1 MKREYCIFDDTKKCN
16 DCGQC
21 DICDLNPNKKCNNCA
36 KCLEMEGIDTK
47 AIKIASVIED
57 EKDSES
63 LQSLDYSHIDAE
75 LEQDD
80 AMEEGIIDDEYT
92 LENDA
97 ETTASDYNYEE
108 DKFAYD
114 NEELEYIDDVDGL
127 TEIFNDEE
135 RLKEVTE
142 EVFPGFYRIR
152 KI

>member
-21 DICDLNPNKKCNNCA
+21 DVCDLNPNKKCNNCA

-57 EKDSES
+57 EKDSEA

-75 LEQDD
+75 LEQDE
-80 AMEEGIIDDEYT
+80 AMEEGMIDDEYT
-92 LENDA
+92 LEDDT
-97 ETTASDYNYEE
+97 ETAASDYNYEE
-108 DKFAYD
+108 DEFAYD
-114 NEELEYIDDVDGL
+114 DEELEYIDDVDGL